1 MNVFN
6 SHSPAHTP
14 HKESDQ
20 SRAKIHFGQTQQVAL
35 PQNNYG
41 IIPFSAFTH
50 GWTFIRNHH
59 ALMQQEGSAFK
70 RTTQG
75 FI

>member
-20 SRAKIHFGQTQQVAL
+20 SWRAKIHFGQTQQVAL

-41 IIPFSAFTH
+41 KLFLSQHSPMAGLLLEIIM
-50 GWTFIRNHH
+50 
-59 ALMQQEGSAFK
+59 L
-70 RTTQG
+70 
-75 FI
+75 